1 MCLGEG
7 PQPIRTEDPLISP
20 QKFGV
25 IFILQ
30 DSSMS
35 LKNDLEVRVLLTEQ
49 VKIDL

>member
-7 PQPIRTEDPLISP
+7 PQPIRTEDPLISL
-20 QKFGV
+20 QDLGV

-35 LKNDLEVRVLLTEQ
+35 LKNDLKVRVLLTEQ